1 MCENKF
7 VVSAHCI
14 SLTGTALGVAAHVLR
29 AVLCNTLLSAC
40 VPCLLFIIS
49 WRWVK
54 DVIPPRSA
62 PGLWQDGIA
71 AGEAEPVLALSTA
84 AAPCFGRRPADTV
97 GNYTLRLPGEPISA
111 GSRLPAPSPAPPDY
125 LQQLWGFWISD
136 GRTSMFLC
144 SRPGWIKS
152 WPTWSSERHPCPW
165 QEWLW
170 LDDLQ
175 GPLQSLMFYDSIS
188 WMCFKSFLGLNNYL
202 RRSHRDLLWGW
213 RA

>member
-14 SLTGTALGVAAHVLR
+14 SLTGTALGVAAHVRR

-125 LQQLWGFWISD
+125 LQQLWGFWISL
-136 GRTSMFLC
+136 GWSNQHVPMFEARLDKVLTDLIQWEA
-144 SRPGWIKS
+144 SLPMAGVVVTR
-152 WPTWSSERHPCPW
+152 WSSRSTPILNV
-165 QEWLW
+165 LW
-170 LDDLQ
+170 
-175 GPLQSLMFYDSIS
+175 FY
-188 WMCFKSFLGLNNYL
+188 LLNVFQVFF
-202 RRSHRDLLWGW
+202 RIKQLLKKIT
-213 RA
+213 